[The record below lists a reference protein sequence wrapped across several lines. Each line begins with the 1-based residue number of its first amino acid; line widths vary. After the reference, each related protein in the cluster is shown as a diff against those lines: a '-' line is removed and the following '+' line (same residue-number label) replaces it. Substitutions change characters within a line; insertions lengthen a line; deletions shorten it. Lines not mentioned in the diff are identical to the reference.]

1 MKCASAFSIQ
11 HSTFSIQHLAP
22 KKKRAVQR
30 KWTARD
36 APGMLSALLFI
47 CLFFF
52 QFSQALADFLQI
64 FLQVLG
70 LLLQNVAFLL
80 GSRRCRCRDVV
91 KRSSA
96 PVGEA
101 AAETTSEAS
110 TAAEASA
117 ATEALTE
124 ASTAAEASAATEAQP
139 ATTAAAKAKAGV
151 RKARN
156 RKTCAETSCA
166 SRFCTLTQW
175 ACSISSWHN
184 YTLLF
189 LMFLIEL
196 RAALSLDKSLWSLC
210 ITISS
215 ILHAKNRKGAENY
228 PNALG
233 ENR

>member
-80 GSRRCRCRDVV
+80 GSRRCRGRDVV

-101 AAETTSEAS
+101 AAETTAEAS
-110 TAAEASA
+110 TAAKAAAEASA
-117 ATEALTE
+117 ATEALT
-124 ASTAAEASAATEAQP
+124 EASAATEAQP

-156 RKTCAETSCA
+156 RKTCAETCCA

>member
-80 GSRRCRCRDVV
+80 GSRRCRGRDVV

-101 AAETTSEAS
+101 AAETTS
-110 TAAEASA
+110 
-117 ATEALTE
+117 E

-156 RKTCAETSCA
+156 RKTCAETCCA